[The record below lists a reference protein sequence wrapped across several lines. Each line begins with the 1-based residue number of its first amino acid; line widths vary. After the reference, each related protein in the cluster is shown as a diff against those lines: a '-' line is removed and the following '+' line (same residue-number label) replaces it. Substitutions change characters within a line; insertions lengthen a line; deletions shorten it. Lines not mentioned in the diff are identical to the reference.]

1 MPFSAP
7 KRSLLAALSCLAV
20 FTVLL
25 AAAGPGH
32 ALLGFASGPT
42 SLKPVDGVVSF
53 PAADLADGKAH
64 FYAVD
69 AAGKE
74 VRFFAV
80 KTKDGRV
87 RTALDACD
95 VCYPE
100 KKGYRQE
107 GDFMLCINCGRRFHM
122 TMVGDQ
128 RGGCN
133 PSPVASEVAG
143 ESVRVKMADLAAG
156 AAYF

>member
-1 MPFSAP
+1 MPLAAP
-7 KRSLLAALSCLAV
+7 KRLLPVALACLAV
-20 FTVLL
+20 FALFL
-25 AAAGPGH
+25 AVAGPGH
-32 ALLGFASGPT
+32 ALLGLSSGPT
-42 SLKPVDGVVSF
+42 SLKPVDGVVAF

-80 KTKDGRV
+80 KTQDGRV

-107 GDFMLCINCGRRFHM
+107 GDFLICINCGRRFHK

-133 PSPVASEVAG
+133 PSPLASEVAG
-143 ESVRVKMADLAAG
+143 DVVRVKMADLAVG

>member
-7 KRSLLAALSCLAV
+7 KRLLPVALACLAV
-20 FTVLL
+20 L
-25 AAAGPGH
+25 AVVFVAAGPGH

-42 SLKPVDGVVSF
+42 SLKPADGVVSF

-64 FYAVD
+64 FCTVD

-122 TMVGDQ
+122 NMVGDQ

-133 PSPVASEVAG
+133 PSPLASEVAG
-143 ESVRVKMADLAAG
+143 ENVRVKMADLAVG